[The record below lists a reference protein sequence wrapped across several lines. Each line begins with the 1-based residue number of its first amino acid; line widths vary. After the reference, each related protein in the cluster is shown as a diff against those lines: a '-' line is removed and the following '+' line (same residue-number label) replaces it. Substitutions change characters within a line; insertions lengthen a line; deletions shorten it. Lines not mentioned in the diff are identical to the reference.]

1 MKIIILNGSPK
12 GAESVTMQYILYIK
26 KKHPEHEYNI
36 INIAQTIKKI
46 ENDEKRF
53 EDIILRVKESD
64 GIVWGFPLYVM
75 LVCSQY
81 KRFIEMIFERKAEAA
96 FENKY
101 TFVLSTSIHF
111 YDHTAQNYMHSIC
124 DDLKMRYVGNY
135 PADSW
140 DLLYPKRR
148 AGWLLFVEEF
158 INHIENNFPTSKHYA
173 PLKTRDFKYTPGK
186 AIEDTE
192 KIDTHGKKILV
203 VSDETNENTNIGKMI
218 KRFKECFSSEI
229 EIVNLYDVDIK
240 GGCISCLQCGYDHKC
255 SYIGKD
261 GFIEFWE
268 EVVMTADILV
278 FAGVIKD
285 RYLSSRWKMFQDRA
299 FYMTHTPTLIGKQ
312 MGNIISGPVNQ
323 IPNLSQMIQ
332 AQTEIQNSNFVDIIT
347 DEFGT
352 SDEIDAI
359 LHDFARRLVT
369 YSKADYI
376 KPITFLGEGGKKI
389 FRDDIYGR
397 NRFVFLADHE
407 YYEKHGFYDSFP
419 QNDERAK
426 KLNEKLIPLMRI
438 DKVRNKINMKQEF
451 LRPFKKVT
459 EDPNK

>member
-1 MKIIILNGSPK
+1 MKFTILNGSPK

-53 EDIILRVKESD
+53 EDIILQVKESD
-64 GIVWGFPLYVM
+64 GVVWGFPLYVM

-81 KRFIEMIFERKAEAA
+81 KRFIELIFERNVEAV

-101 TFVLSTSIHF
+101 TIVLSTSIHF
-111 YDHTAQNYMHSIC
+111 YDHTAQNYMNSIC
-124 DDLKMRYVGNY
+124 DDLKMKYVGNY

-140 DLLYPKRR
+140 DLLYPERR
-148 AGWLLFVEEF
+148 ARWLLFVEEF
-158 INHIENNFPTSKHYA
+158 MKNIENKYPTSKHYA
-173 PLKTRDFKYTPGK
+173 PLKMRDFKYTPGK
-186 AIEDTE
+186 IIEDTE
-192 KIDTHGKKILV
+192 RIDTLGKKILV

-218 KRFKECFSSEI
+218 KRFKESFSSEI
-229 EIVNLYDVDIK
+229 EIINLYDIDVK

-255 SYIGKD
+255 SYLGKD
-261 GFIEFWE
+261 GFFEFWE
-268 EVVMTADILV
+268 DVVMTSDILV

-285 RYLSSRWKMFQDRA
+285 RYLSSRWKMVQDRA
-299 FYMTHTPTLIGKQ
+299 FYMTHTPTLMGKQ
-312 MGNIISGPVNQ
+312 MGYIISGPLNQ
-323 IPNLSQMIQ
+323 IPNLSQMFQ
-332 AQTEIQNSNFVDIIT
+332 AQIEIQDSNFVDIIT
-347 DEFGT
+347 DEFGA
-352 SDEIDAI
+352 SEDIDAI

-369 YSKADYI
+369 FSKADYF

-407 YYEKHGFYDSFP
+407 YYKEHGFYDTFP

-451 LRPFKKVT
+451 LRPFRKVT